1 MEHGRLFADQSKH
14 DKRKTELRSD
24 ATETKD
30 ERNENQSQT
39 NRIFENINSVN
50 KTELNKPST
59 SGQSEISTS
68 KSSYHSLQQNT
79 EKMDRENF
87 YHWGATREI
96 MNIIRRRNNSPETKR
111 LIDQRNAISRPGTLR
126 RRYDHQTQRTVFAP
140 SRPNK
145 RSREEIAEIDAEIM
159 RRANRLGGG
168 YQPLQEEPEDNT
180 EEGEINQEPEDTEED
195 SVLLRGDNLPIVDL
209 SKYNTDGKQAKYIQI
224 NHIVGKLTA
233 NKKITEEN
241 IKKAE
246 FEFMLDLKT
255 LISKTATDPELTHVR
270 NSMRREDREITPDGY
285 KPVFD
290 KLSIRWGLVFV
301 DDQIVIPIDLRRRL
315 LDILHF
321 GHAGMTKMETEA
333 KIIWWPT
340 KKSDIEMKVKD
351 CTACLASG
359 KNLKY
364 QLPSKHYGKLGK
376 LTEPGQEIQIDFT
389 GKLHNQKIHGD
400 VQILIAVDRF
410 SKWPTVKICKT
421 AETKEVKQFL
431 TSNFNLYGIPEK
443 IKSDKGG
450 AFISK
455 EYRQFC
461 KNRNIEIE
469 YCTPRIHT
477 GNGAVERA
485 IQTLKN
491 LVLTNMEDGK
501 NLTESVNRALRV
513 MRFTVHIGL
522 KKTPFELHHGR
533 KPRTELTNIVKDG
546 KTFLSDW
553 SELSIS
559 APIRPK
565 IPIYVGRDG
574 EGEITNHIIMARNKT
589 EEKRLAEGPKSP
601 KKKNSVSYPF
611 KFREKNHNK
620 KSLEGK
626 FQKKIQTAISGTE
639 NTVKTDTGKT
649 ISRKFISGPLFQ
661 NERKTRR
668 EPAPM
673 TSGEILPKN
682 RHCLRG
688 LDGKYGRWDEILRD
702 IQNGKLKIVQN
713 RKIDS
718 ETEDEDDD
726 EDEEMP
732 EETGNIT
739 YDTSERN
746 GRYAPI

>member
-1 MEHGRLFADQSKH
+1 MTTDASTTGLGIILWQKQDDGNTKPIAYGSRYLNETEKKYSIGELELLAVVWGLVKFRFYLYGKKVYLYTDNQALEPLIKRNRCNKQYSARLTRWFDRLTHFDISIQHIAGSNLKFTDYLSRNPVGGATPEENYEEEYVINKLTEHAKLNLKQGRLFADQSKH

-39 NRIFENINSVN
+39 NRIFENTNSVN
-50 KTELNKPST
+50 KTELNKSTT
-59 SGQSEISTS
+59 SGQSEITTP
-68 KSSYHSLQQNT
+68 KSSYHSLQQNI

-111 LIDQRNAISRPGTLR
+111 LIEQRNALSRPGTLR

-168 YQPLQEEPEDNT
+168 YQPKQEEPEENT

-195 SVLLRGDNLPIVDL
+195 SVLLRGDNLPIVVL
-209 SKYNTDGKQAKYIQI
+209 SKYNTDGKEAKYVQI

-246 FEFMLDLKT
+246 FEFMMDLKT

-270 NSMRREDREITPDGY
+270 NSMRREDREITPDGF

-290 KLSIRWGLVFV
+290 KLSIIWALVFV
-301 DDQIVIPIDLRRRL
+301 DDQIVIPIDLQRRL

-333 KIIWWPT
+333 KIFWWPT

-389 GKLHNQKIHGD
+389 GKLHNKKINGD
-400 VQILIAVDRF
+400 VQILNAVDRF
-410 SKWPTVKICKT
+410 SKWLSVKICKT
-421 AETKEVKQFL
+421 AETKEVIQFL

-443 IKSDKGG
+443 IKSDKGS

-455 EYRQFC
+455 EYRKFC
-461 KNRNIEIE
+461 KNRNIKIE

-477 GNGAVERA
+477 GNGVVERA

-513 MRFTVHIGL
+513 MRFTVHTGL

-589 EEKRLAEGPKSP
+589 
-601 KKKNSVSYPF
+601 
-611 KFREKNHNK
+611 
-620 KSLEGK
+620 
-626 FQKKIQTAISGTE
+626 
-639 NTVKTDTGKT
+639 
-649 ISRKFISGPLFQ
+649 
-661 NERKTRR
+661 
-668 EPAPM
+668 
-673 TSGEILPKN
+673 
-682 RHCLRG
+682 
-688 LDGKYGRWDEILRD
+688 
-702 IQNGKLKIVQN
+702 
-713 RKIDS
+713 
-718 ETEDEDDD
+718 
-726 EDEEMP
+726 
-732 EETGNIT
+732 
-739 YDTSERN
+739 
-746 GRYAPI
+746 